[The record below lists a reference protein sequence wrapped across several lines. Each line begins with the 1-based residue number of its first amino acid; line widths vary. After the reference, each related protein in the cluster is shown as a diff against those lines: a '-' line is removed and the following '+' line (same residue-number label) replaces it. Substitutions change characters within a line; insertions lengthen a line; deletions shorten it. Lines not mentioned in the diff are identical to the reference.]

1 MKTIMMGE
9 YIEGYLAFEQRKKEI
24 EEEMAKDPAI
34 VELKAKLK
42 AVTHEIEQKE
52 SKYKVGIQLCD
63 AEMSARKEI
72 LIDMWG
78 DSSDKTFKC
87 AVGSATMRITR
98 SLKIDNTE
106 KLINILEKIGKLAKS
121 IRSWDLAYLRKLAD
135 AGLFNELEV
144 THYDE
149 KRSIMI
155 RGAKEGEEKDEE

>member
-1 MKTIMMGE
+1 MKTEIKEE

-63 AEMSARKEI
+63 TEMSARKEI
-72 LIDMWG
+72 LIDMWE
-78 DSSDKTFKC
+78 DISNKTFKC

-106 KLINILEKIGKLAKS
+106 KLINILEKIGKRAKS
-121 IRSWDLAYLRKLAD
+121 IRSWDLTYLRKFAD
-135 AGLFNELEV
+135 AGLFDELEI

-149 KRSIMI
+149 KRSVII
-155 RGAKEGEEKDEE
+155 KGAKEGEEKDEE